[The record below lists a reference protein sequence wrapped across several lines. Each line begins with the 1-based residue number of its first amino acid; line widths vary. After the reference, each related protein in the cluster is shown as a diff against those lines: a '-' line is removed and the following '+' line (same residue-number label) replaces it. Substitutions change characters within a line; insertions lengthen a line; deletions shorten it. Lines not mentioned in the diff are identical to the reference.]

1 MRVEN
6 KKARFEYEVVET
18 FEAGLILT
26 GPEVK
31 SIKAGQANLTGARV
45 IEKDGKLFAVGMS
58 VPKYQFAT
66 DPDYDPGRIRELLFH
81 KKEITSILSKKEAR
95 GLTLVALSAYNKGD
109 LIKLEIALVR
119 GKKKYEKREQVKKR
133 DEELALAR
141 RLKK

>member
-6 KKARFEYEVVET
+6 RKARFEYEVVET

>member
-31 SIKAGQANLTGARV
+31 SIKAGQVNLTGARI
-45 IEKDGKLFAVGMS
+45 IEKGGRLFVVGMS

-66 DPDYDPGRIRELLFH
+66 DPEYDPGRIRELLFH
-81 KKEITSILSKKEAR
+81 KKEVTSILSKKQAH
-95 GLTLVALSAYNKGD
+95 GLTLVALAAYNKGD
-109 LIKLEIALVR
+109 LIKLEIGLVR
-119 GKKKYEKREQVKKR
+119 GRKKYEKREQMKKR